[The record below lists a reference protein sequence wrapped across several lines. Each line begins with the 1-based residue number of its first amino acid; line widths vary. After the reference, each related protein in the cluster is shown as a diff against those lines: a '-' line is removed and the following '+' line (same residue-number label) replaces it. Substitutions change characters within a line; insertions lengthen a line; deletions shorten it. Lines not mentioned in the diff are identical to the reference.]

1 MEISRVY
8 LWWWFT
14 LPTRQQEVVVWFC
27 GSFSFCFWEQID
39 IWHLAVTKS
48 RCACALMSSFNK
60 KETRLCHPCVAITK
74 KKRTKKRGKKIW
86 SFFNHF
92 FFIIVF
98 STFFSDIQ
106 QQEFQRKS
114 MTKRVELIMFWGD
127 RREEKYLSRATPVCK
142 FRKTK
147 TELKFT

>member
-60 KETRLCHPCVAITK
+60 KETGLCHPCVAITK

-92 FFIIVF
+92 FYNSVF
-98 STFFSDIQ
+98 HFFLRYSATRISEKEYDKESGINYVLRG
-106 QQEFQRKS
+106 QEGGKK
-114 MTKRVELIMFWGD
+114 T
-127 RREEKYLSRATPVCK
+127 LSRATPVCK

>member
-1 MEISRVY
+1 MEISHVY

-14 LPTRQQEVVVWFC
+14 LPTWQPEVVVWFC
-27 GSFSFCFWEQID
+27 GSFSFWFWEQID

-48 RCACALMSSFNK
+48 RCACALRSSFNK

-74 KKRTKKRGKKIW
+74 KKEQKKRKKKSGAFLIII
-86 SFFNHF
+86 
-92 FFIIVF
+92 FIIVF

-114 MTKRVELIMFWGD
+114 MTKRVELIMFGGD
-127 RREEKYLSRATPVCK
+127 RREEKKNLSRATPVCK